1 MDDETGFGFFKV
13 NAVFARAVAVEGA
26 VGAANDPEAVGMFFE
41 KIGGKD
47 VELAENLHLEG
58 GRELSDFSGASGSE
72 DNLKGGH
79 WGEHP
84 KEKRGVG
91 RDPTE
96 GLGVRSGGSFLRAN
110 GVKVHP
116 AGRLIVMGLPG
127 PELTDGLRDLIR
139 RVQPGGFI
147 FFTRNMAEAE
157 QFHGLVRECAEL
169 VGHPTIM
176 TVDQEGGRVARLA
189 VMGERPASGEELARA
204 GREEWFYEHGRLT
217 GRVMKLVGLNLNL
230 APVLDYAP
238 RERAGIDNSLAGRCF
253 GENPKEVIRRAGE
266 FLRGMQE
273 EGVKGTGKHFPGYTF
288 CGLDPHG
295 DLPLVDR
302 TRAEMEEELSVF
314 RAVGEKCDSVMVGH
328 AQFPAWGK
336 DSGPASLNRDI
347 VTGLLKET
355 LGYRG
360 LVMTDDLEMGAI
372 ANRYGSAEAT
382 RQAVR
387 AGEEILLICHNPA
400 CVEIARDA
408 LAEMPEREW
417 AGAVAAVEKFGRT
430 LFRPSDVFDKKGWKE
445 ANEATRGLR
454 AKVKG
459 I

>member
-1 MDDETGFGFFKV
+1 
-13 NAVFARAVAVEGA
+13 
-26 VGAANDPEAVGMFFE
+26 
-41 KIGGKD
+41 
-47 VELAENLHLEG
+47 
-58 GRELSDFSGASGSE
+58 
-72 DNLKGGH
+72 
-79 WGEHP
+79 
-84 KEKRGVG
+84 
-91 RDPTE
+91 
-96 GLGVRSGGSFLRAN
+96 
-110 GVKVHP
+110 
-116 AGRLIVMGLPG
+116 
-127 PELTDGLRDLIR
+127 
-139 RVQPGGFI
+139 
-147 FFTRNMAEAE
+147 MAEAS
-157 QFHGLVRECAEL
+157 QFHGLVKECAEL
-169 VGHPTIM
+169 VRHPTIM

-189 VMGERPASGEELARA
+189 VMGEKPASGEELARA
-204 GREEWFYEHGRLT
+204 GKEEWFYEHGQWT
-217 GRVMKLVGLNLNL
+217 GKVMKLVGLNLNL

-238 RERAGIDNSLAGRCF
+238 RARAGVDNSLAGRCF

-314 RAVGEKCDSVMVGH
+314 REVGQRCDSIMVGH

-336 DSGPASLNRDI
+336 SSGPASLNREI

-355 LGYRG
+355 LGYKG

-372 ANRYGSAEAT
+372 ANRYGSAEAS

-408 LAEMPEREW
+408 LAEMPEKDW
-417 AGAVAAVEKFGRT
+417 AGAVESVEKFGRT
-430 LFRPSDVFDKKGWKE
+430 LFKPSEVFDAKGWRE
-445 ANEATRGLR
+445 ANEATKVLR
-454 AKVKG
+454 EKVKG
-459 I
+459 V

>member
-1 MDDETGFGFFKV
+1 M
-13 NAVFARAVAVEGA
+13 
-26 VGAANDPEAVGMFFE
+26 
-41 KIGGKD
+41 
-47 VELAENLHLEG
+47 
-58 GRELSDFSGASGSE
+58 
-72 DNLKGGH
+72 
-79 WGEHP
+79 
-84 KEKRGVG
+84 
-91 RDPTE
+91 
-96 GLGVRSGGSFLRAN
+96 
-110 GVKVHP
+110 KVHP

-147 FFTRNMAEAE
+147 FFTRNMAEAG
-157 QFHGLVRECAEL
+157 QFHGLVKECADL
-169 VGHPTIM
+169 VKHPAIM

-189 VMGERPASGEELARA
+189 VMGERPPSGEELARA
-204 GREEWFYEHGRLT
+204 GKEEWSSGEELARAGKEEWFYEHGRLT

-238 RERAGIDNSLAGRCF
+238 PERAGIDNSLAGRCF
-253 GENPKEVIRRAGE
+253 GGNPYEVIRRAGE
-266 FLRGMQE
+266 FLKGMQE

-302 TRAEMEEELSVF
+302 TRAQMEEELSVF
-314 RAVGEKCDSVMVGH
+314 REVGQKCDSVMVGH

-355 LGYRG
+355 VGYRG

-382 RQAVR
+382 RR
-387 AGEEILLICHNPA
+387 ARRFC
-400 CVEIARDA
+400 
-408 LAEMPEREW
+408 
-417 AGAVAAVEKFGRT
+417 
-430 LFRPSDVFDKKGWKE
+430 
-445 ANEATRGLR
+445 
-454 AKVKG
+454 
-459 I
+459 